1 MANPAYTTGAYTESP
16 ITGATLSALSA
27 DSVRKLW
34 KAGVDVH
41 EETSDFCAE
50 MEGSSPLSIIQ
61 TENDTSKGAGQ
72 QIIFTNKSGLYG
84 EAHMGEERFTD
95 SKHYEELLIGS
106 NSLTV
111 DWFRHGV
118 EYTERSEEYMGMRGE
133 LVNGLPGSLG
143 DWAGRLKTEK
153 VFQAWRYKTNS
164 ENMVSIDGA
173 LTWNNIVLNAQLMKR
188 WGAAS
193 AMVGR
198 DPAGKMLRRYVVV
211 ACTDALTSLKLDSD
225 YKDLLKTTSNPQG
238 AKYVFSGGF
247 TDIDGH
253 VIKEYEALEHDGYGA
268 IGSPMNPMGRLG
280 VAMTAVDVGAANYI
294 VLGGADYARDTTNNT
309 LIKPAKYFPEFAYR
323 HNYGDTQ
330 ALANEDFYV
339 AIINPPNAATDPNKY
354 GLYRIGIG
362 QPVPLVANN
371 GVRLAIEAG
380 LTSATTAATGATSGA
395 AKVTLA
401 GALGTNSPAWN
412 SSLHTNNHPV
422 GALVVQVYPDG
433 CGLFNTFILGAA
445 STRRGYGKYRN
456 NRTFDETEGKFVRK
470 VYFNTVM
477 GTALRT
483 NRLGRAPGVLKLTHK
498 GIYAGTPLPTP

>member
-16 ITGATLSALSA
+16 ITGTTLSTLSS

-34 KAGVDVH
+34 KKGVDTF
-41 EETSDFCAE
+41 EETNDFFAE
-50 MEGSSPLSIIQ
+50 MEGSDPMSIIQ
-61 TENDTSKGAGQ
+61 TETDTSKGAGQ
-72 QIIFTNKSGLYG
+72 SIFFTNRSGLYG

-106 NSLTV
+106 NTLAV

-133 LVNGLPGSLG
+133 LVAGLPQALG
-143 DWAGRLKTEK
+143 EWGGRLKTEK
-153 VFQAWRYKTNS
+153 VFMTWRDKINS
-164 ENMVSIDGA
+164 ENMISVSGG
-173 LTWNNIVLNAQLMKR
+173 LTWNEVVKNAQMMKR
-188 WGAAS
+188 WGASS

-198 DPAGKMLRRYVVV
+198 DPNGKPLRRYCVI

-225 YKDLLKTTSNPQG
+225 YRDLLKTTRNEQG
-238 AKYVFSGGF
+238 AKYIFSGGF
-247 TDIDGH
+247 ADIDGH
-253 VIKEYEALEHDGYGA
+253 VIKEYEAIEHDGYGA

-280 VAMTAVDVGAANYI
+280 VARTSITTNAADYV

-309 LIKPAKYFPEFAYR
+309 LIKPAKWFPEFAYKY
-323 HNYGDTQ
+323 NVGDT
-330 ALANEDFYV
+330 ATPAGTAFYI

-354 GLYRIGIG
+354 GLYEVGTG
-362 QPVPLVANN
+362 ADGSLTANN
-371 GVRLAIEAG
+371 GVRLALKNG
-380 LTSATTAATGATSGA
+380 LASSATSASGAGCAKVINSSSFTGAGS
-395 AKVTLA
+395 LA
-401 GALGTNSPAWN
+401 FNSTY
-412 SSLHTNNHPV
+412 HTNNHPV
-422 GALVVQVYPDG
+422 GALVVLVDVNAVP
-433 CGLFNTFILGAA
+433 LFHSFIVGAA

-456 NRTFDETEGKFVRK
+456 NRTFQNKEGNFVRD

-483 NRLGRAPGVLKLTHK
+483 NRLGRAPGVLRMTHQ